1 MFAASIL
8 RAFAAEVA
16 LKAIAIKATGTCS
29 RVHDLLQLFDEL
41 DQNARACIEQQ
52 GAPLREYRWDS
63 MRSILADHKGDF
75 MNWRYYVGE
84 QQGMN
89 PCGDDMDVALR
100 ALIAAFHELPAGK

>member
-52 GAPLREYRWDS
+52 GPEF
-63 MRSILADHKGDF
+63 DHKIPRPDEL
-75 MNWRYYVGE
+75 YGE
-84 QQGMN
+84 T
-89 PCGDDMDVALR
+89 A
-100 ALIAAFHELPAGK
+100 